1 MGKKKNLAE
10 LDDYEKGYIE
20 AKMGKVSYNN
30 EYDPQL
36 INLKKFNYKV
46 ELKCKNKK
54 QKEFLNQLKD
64 PSKQIC
70 FGAGSAGS
78 GKSYLSLGFALS
90 QLKDPSTPYEK
101 IIILVPT
108 LQSCSS
114 TLNIGLLKGDKN
126 EKLEPFLEADSCT
139 MEKIL
144 KNSGNT
150 MPKSVVTDLIASGRI
165 EFKLVNFARGI
176 TYSESII
183 LINEAE
189 GYNADEMLLLLTRL
203 GENCK
208 CIITGDEQQ
217 AIRKDFKGGSGMKYA
232 IERISDL
239 DEVSITTF
247 TDEDIVRNPII
258 GKILDKWKN

>member
-1 MGKKKNLAE
+1 MGKKKNPLPE
-10 LDDYEKGYIE
+10 LDEYDKGYIE
-20 AKMGKVSYNN
+20 AKMGRVTIDS
-30 EYDPQL
+30 QL
-36 INLKKFNYKV
+36 IDSLNLKRANYKV

-64 PSKQIC
+64 SSKQIC
-70 FGAGSAGS
+70 FGIGSAGS
-78 GKSYLSLGFALS
+78 GKSYLSLGYALS
-90 QLKDPSTPYEK
+90 QIKDISSPYEK

-114 TLNIGLLKGDKN
+114 TLNIGLLKGTRD

-144 KNSGNT
+144 KNSGNSNSK
-150 MPKSVVTDLIASGRI
+150 MIVSDLISSGRI

-176 TYSESII
+176 TYSDSII

-217 AIRKDFKGGSGMKYA
+217 AIRKDFKNGSGMKYA
-232 IERISDL
+232 VEKLSGM
-239 DEVSITTF
+239 EEITVTEF

-258 GKILDKWKN
+258 GKILERWKN

>member
-1 MGKKKNLAE
+1 MGKKKNPLPE
-10 LDDYEKGYIE
+10 LDEYDKGYIE
-20 AKMGKVSYNN
+20 AKMGRVTIDN
-30 EYDPQL
+30 QL
-36 INLKKFNYKV
+36 IDSLNLKKANYKV

-64 PSKQIC
+64 SSKQIC
-70 FGAGSAGS
+70 FGIGSAGS
-78 GKSYLSLGFALS
+78 GKSYLSLGYALS
-90 QLKDPSTPYEK
+90 QIKDISSPYEK

-114 TLNIGLLKGDKN
+114 TLNIGLLKGTRD

-144 KNSGNT
+144 KNSGNSN
-150 MPKSVVTDLIASGRI
+150 PKMIVSDLISSGRI

-176 TYSESII
+176 TYSDSII

-217 AIRKDFKGGSGMKYA
+217 AIRKDFKNGSGMKYA
-232 IERISDL
+232 VEKLSGM
-239 DEVSITTF
+239 EEITVTEF

-258 GKILDKWKN
+258 GKILERWKN

>member
-10 LDDYEKGYIE
+10 LDEFEKGYIE
-20 AKMGKVSYNN
+20 AKMGKVSIN
-30 EYDPQL
+30 EDLYSSVT
-36 INLKKFNYKV
+36 NLKKFNYKV
-46 ELKCKNKK
+46 DLKCKNKK
-54 QKEFLNQLKD
+54 QKEFLNQMKD
-64 PSKQIC
+64 SSKQIC
-70 FGAGSAGS
+70 FGIGSAGS
-78 GKSYLSLGFALS
+78 GKSYLSLAFALH
-90 QLKDPSTPYEK
+90 QLRDPGTPYEK

-114 TLNIGLLKGDKN
+114 TLSIGLLKGTKD
-126 EKLEPFLEADSCT
+126 EKIEPFLEADSCT

-144 KNSGNT
+144 KNSGNIT
-150 MPKSVVTDLIASGRI
+150 PRSTVAELISTGRI

-176 TYSESII
+176 TYSEAII

-189 GYNADEMLLLLTRL
+189 GYNSDEMLLLLTRL

-217 AIRKDFKGGSGMKYA
+217 AIRKDFKSGSGMKYA
-232 IERISDL
+232 VEHISDL
-239 DEVSITTF
+239 PEVSVTEF

-258 GKILDKWKN
+258 GKILEKWKN